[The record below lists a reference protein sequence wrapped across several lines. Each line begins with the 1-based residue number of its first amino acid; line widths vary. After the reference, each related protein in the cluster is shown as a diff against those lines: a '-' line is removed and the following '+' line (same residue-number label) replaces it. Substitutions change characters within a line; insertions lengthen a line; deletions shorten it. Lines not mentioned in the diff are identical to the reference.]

1 MKYKVKEKLC
11 NAKKIPY
18 LTKLVVLSSKK
29 IQYVE
34 ATRH

>member
-1 MKYKVKEKLC
+1 MKYKAKEKLC

-18 LTKLVVLSSKK
+18 LAKLAVLSSKK
-29 IQYVE
+29 IQYVN